1 MKLRML
7 VMLAAAALLTAC
19 GAGSGTT
26 GLTDERFVTVVVELR
41 RAAEETRGNPGAFPA
56 RRDSILQ
63 AAGVTEDQ
71 LRAYV
76 DVHAGDLRHM
86 AEIWADVSRRLADPG
101 GV

>member
-1 MKLRML
+1 MKCKTL
-7 VMLAAAALLTAC
+7 VMLAAALLAAC
-19 GAGSGTT
+19 GAGSGAP

-41 RAAEETRGNPGAFPA
+41 RAAAETRGNPGAYPA

-76 DVHAGDLRHM
+76 DAHGGDLRHM
-86 AEIWADVSRRLADPG
+86 AEIWADVNRRLAESGD
-101 GV
+101 V